1 MRMKLS
7 LLVSSILILGMALS
21 GCQNLNDQND
31 TPLHA
36 SGTISAT
43 QVDIAALIGGTV
55 TAVNVTEGQQ
65 VKKGDELFR
74 LDDTLLKAQWHQ
86 ANDAVGQAE
95 AALTVA
101 NVQYEIALN
110 LARLQDQ
117 QNKATEWN
125 AANPTQFD
133 LPVWYYDKNEKITSA
148 QAEVENARLALST
161 EEENLQKILSADA
174 SQEFISAEKRLA
186 DAQTAFIIA
195 GRVLSQAK
203 SARDKEELQS
213 FAQDQYDA
221 AENELNS
228 AQDEYNKLLTNQAVQ
243 DVHDG
248 RARVRVA
255 QKRYDLAQ
263 DYYSSLLTG
272 TQSLQVKLAEAGVK
286 QAEAALATAKSAL
299 AVLDV
304 QLQKQWLR
312 LPSME
317 SYSPGMSRLAARLHR
332 PRLS

>member
-1 MRMKLS
+1 
-7 LLVSSILILGMALS
+7 
-21 GCQNLNDQND
+21 
-31 TPLHA
+31 
-36 SGTISAT
+36 
-43 QVDIAALIGGTV
+43 
-55 TAVNVTEGQQ
+55 
-65 VKKGDELFR
+65 
-74 LDDTLLKAQWHQ
+74 
-86 ANDAVGQAE
+86 
-95 AALTVA
+95 
-101 NVQYEIALN
+101 
-110 LARLQDQ
+110 
-117 QNKATEWN
+117 
-125 AANPTQFD
+125 
-133 LPVWYYDKNEKITSA
+133 
-148 QAEVENARLALST
+148 
-161 EEENLQKILSADA
+161 LSADA

-304 QLQKQWLR
+304 QLQKTMVTAPIDGIILTRNVEVGSTLAPAAIVMTIGQLEMVN
-312 LPSME
+312 LTVYIPETDYGKVNLDDEVSITVDSFPAKTSLEPS
-317 SYSPGMSRLAARLHR
+317 
-332 PRLS
+332 